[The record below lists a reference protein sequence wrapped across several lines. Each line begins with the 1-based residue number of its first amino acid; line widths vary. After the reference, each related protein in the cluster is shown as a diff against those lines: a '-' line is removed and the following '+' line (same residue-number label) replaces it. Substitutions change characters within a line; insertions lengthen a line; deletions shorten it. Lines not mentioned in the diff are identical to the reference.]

1 MPASQSLGQK
11 IFPDD
16 SGSNIQA
23 ILQQITAGQPH
34 FDSSSISKAPVPL
47 GLQSTPGNAAR
58 GVSPGGLGGGIE
70 GGLPFSVQAG
80 LGTGAGAGGAT
91 PTSTS
96 PAGTSSVVGN
106 MLSGAG
112 GGAGDTGGFSA
123 PAAPS
128 PNLTI
133 GQSPQANV
141 LAAGPS
147 ALSNPVVAS
156 IISQM
161 LSKTAGQSGPETS
174 NDAGGL
180 DRSVGS
186 PDLTGYGA

>member
-1 MPASQSLGQK
+1 MPQSQSLGQK

-47 GLQSTPGNAAR
+47 GLQSTPQNAAR

-80 LGTGAGAGGAT
+80 LGTGAGAGGTT

-96 PAGTSSVVGN
+96 PAGTSSVVGG
-106 MLSGAG
+106 MLSGG
-112 GGAGDTGGFSA
+112 GGGGGGVGNFSA
-123 PAAPS
+123 PSEPA

-133 GQSPQANV
+133 GQTPPSQTNM
-141 LAAGPS
+141 LAAGPGS
-147 ALSNPVVAS
+147 LSNPVVAS
-156 IISQM
+156 IIAKMLGEGGSSPEELNQAQPDNPGSQN
-161 LSKTAGQSGPETS
+161 Q
-174 NDAGGL
+174 N
-180 DRSVGS
+180 
-186 PDLTGYGA
+186 Y